1 MEGRLSPLDLR
12 WDIGVDRM
20 FADFSAHTQGPH
32 MIERHLMK
40 LRARNEISA
49 EEESGIRDL
58 VTEVRDYA
66 PDTILIRAG
75 EELNV
80 SLLLLDGL
88 VARAHQLSEGE
99 RQITE
104 LHVPG
109 DFADVHG
116 FTLKR
121 LDHDVVT
128 MTRCRIA
135 IVPHDRLRTLTEAHP
150 HLARV
155 YWFGTNLD
163 AAIHRAWEVSLG
175 RRRASPRMAHLFCE
189 LHVRLGIVE
198 LATDEGF
205 SLPLTQDELADCLGL
220 TAVHVNRTLKE
231 LRERELVEFR
241 SGRVIINDLAGLREL
256 AEFDPAYLYL
266 EQRER

>member
-1 MEGRLSPLDLR
+1 
-12 WDIGVDRM
+12 
-20 FADFSAHTQGPH
+20 

-40 LRARNEISA
+40 LRARDEISA
-49 EEESGIRDL
+49 EEEEAIRDC
-58 VTEVRDYA
+58 VTEVRDHPA
-66 PDTILIRAG
+66 DTIIVRAG

-80 SLLLLDGL
+80 STLLLEGFL
-88 VARAHQLSEGE
+88 ARAHSLSEGE

-104 LHVPG
+104 LHVSG
-109 DFADVHG
+109 DFADVHA

-121 LDHDVVT
+121 LDHDIVT
-128 MTRCRIA
+128 MTRCKVA
-135 IVPHDRLRTLTEAHP
+135 IVPHDRLKALTMAHP

-175 RRRASPRMAHLFCE
+175 RRRASPRMAHMFCE
-189 LHVRLGIVE
+189 LHIRLGIVG
-198 LATDEGF
+198 LSSDQGF
-205 SLPLTQDELADCLGL
+205 DLPLTQDELADCLGL

-241 SGRVIINDLAGLREL
+241 SGRVIINDLDGLREL
-256 AEFDPAYLYL
+256 AEFNPAYLYL
-266 EQRER
+266 EQRAR